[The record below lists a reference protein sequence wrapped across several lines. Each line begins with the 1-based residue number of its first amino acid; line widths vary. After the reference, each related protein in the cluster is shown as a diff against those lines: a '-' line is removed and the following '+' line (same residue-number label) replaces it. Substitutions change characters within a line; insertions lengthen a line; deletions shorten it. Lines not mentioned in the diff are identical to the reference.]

1 MNVLNCTNN
10 HIERFALDLF
20 AIVKLEAD
28 DVCCVLAVANG
39 GIQLGKAVKEMFDS
53 KYSGIEYAEIVC
65 CRPSSGLK
73 KKHVINAIIRSVF
86 KRMPSSI
93 LNVLRVVEHHWLSR
107 RTSGSTEREYR
118 LNSVLPENV
127 QKIIIVDDAID
138 SGHSMLCVYDM
149 IRHVYPCSDIYT
161 AVFTTT
167 QKQPVFTADFSAYS
181 DTLVRFP
188 WSLDG
193 KYD

>member
-1 MNVLNCTNN
+1 MMRRSIAALPTTPEVMGGNVPN
-10 HIERFALDLF
+10 D
-20 AIVKLEAD
+20 AD
-28 DVCCVLAVANG
+28 V
-39 GIQLGKAVKEMFDS
+39 
-53 KYSGIEYAEIVC
+53 
-65 CRPSSGLK
+65 
-73 KKHVINAIIRSVF
+73 
-86 KRMPSSI
+86 
-93 LNVLRVVEHHWLSR
+93 
-107 RTSGSTEREYR
+107 
-118 LNSVLPENV
+118 
-127 QKIIIVDDAID
+127 IVDDAID

-167 QKQPVFTADFSAYS
+167 QKQPVCTADFSAYS